1 MTRKK
6 PYAVLDQAP
15 CGFCPLAL
23 FLAAVLVVIAAAALP
38 YAYANATAAA
48 QRRLPI
54 YCTDRPG
61 KVVSLTFDAAWG
73 DEDTPQLIDILKKY
87 EARATFFVVGEW
99 VDRCGDSVKA
109 LFDAGHEIM
118 NHSDSHPNM
127 PKLSRERMLEE
138 INRCND
144 KIQAITG
151 CGPPFT
157 ARPTAITA
165 TPCLRR
171 RTPWGCR

>member
-6 PYAVLDQAP
+6 PYAVWTKRHAAFVL
-15 CGFCPLAL
+15 LAL
-23 FLAAVLVVIAAAALP
+23 FLAAVLIVIAAAALP

-73 DEDTPQLIDILKKY
+73 DEDTQQLIEILGKY
-87 EARATFFVVGEW
+87 KVRATFFVVGEW

-151 CGPPFT
+151 CGPPST
-157 ARPTAITA
+157 ARPTATTA
-165 TPCLRR
+165 TPCSRR
-171 RTPWGCR
+171 RTPWACT

>member
-6 PYAVLDQAP
+6 PYAVWTKRHAAFVL
-15 CGFCPLAL
+15 LAL
-23 FLAAVLVVIAAAALP
+23 FLAAVLIVIAAAALP
-38 YAYANATAAA
+38 YAYANATAVA

-73 DEDTPQLIDILKKY
+73 DEDTQQLIEILGKY
-87 EARATFFVVGEW
+87 KVRATFFVVGEW

-144 KIQAITG
+144 KIQALMEQTLSE
-151 CGPPFT
+151 FHFERMEN
-157 ARPTAITA
+157 AEKN
-165 TPCLRR
+165 LLK
-171 RTPWGCR
+171 